1 MHHAGTYFICMKSI
15 IALLVF
21 SYAML
26 FPMTINA
33 AGGDLQPVP
42 DFNLKRYL
50 GKWYEIARLPAW
62 FEKGLDSVTATYSL
76 KDNGMVKVE
85 NAGVKNGKKK
95 QAVGKA
101 KFAVDT
107 SVGYLRVS
115 FFWFFYADYV
125 VIALDDDYR
134 YAMVASSHK
143 YLWILCREPK
153 LDQAVVHDLVEKAKT
168 LGFDVAKLYYTPQ

>member
-1 MHHAGTYFICMKSI
+1 MKTI

-21 SYAML
+21 SSVML
-26 FPMTINA
+26 LPMTINA
-33 AGGDLQPVP
+33 AAGDLQPVP
-42 DFNLKRYL
+42 NFNLKRYL
-50 GKWYEIARLPAW
+50 GKWYEIARMPAS

-76 KDNGMVKVE
+76 KDNGAVKVE
-85 NAGVKNGKKK
+85 NAGMKKGKTKR
-95 QAVGKA
+95 AVGRA
-101 KFAVDT
+101 KFADD
-107 SVGYLRVS
+107 SAVGYLRVS
-115 FFWFFYADYV
+115 FFWPFYADYM

-153 LDQAVVHDLVEKAKT
+153 LDEAVLHELVNKAKT